1 MDDDRYKKLIES
13 LNLTYQPIF
22 KSLQSLMTK
31 DYLKIS
37 EIVNSYSA
45 LIMTPIQEEFNRE
58 LFSTKPIS
66 DMLNSYSL
74 INKQLLDSIF
84 NTPGYQA
91 LLESLKHIQLQQVD
105 WSEGL
110 NNEFNFD
117 DYTPEIVEQLS
128 QNIEPEQIAHDL
140 EAKTPISFDVWLTRI
155 ANIIAIILGILT
167 FIGVINNNSQTTIN
181 ETNVHNQVSIEQT
194 VNINIDNIDKDELAK
209 YIVQYMNQITDHENN
224 LTNND

>member
-13 LNLTYQPIF
+13 LNLTYQPIL
-22 KSLQSLMTK
+22 KSVQSLMAE

-37 EIVNSYSA
+37 EIVNSSLA
-45 LIMTPIQEEFNRE
+45 LSLTPIQEELNRV

-66 DMLNSYSL
+66 DMLNNYSL
-74 INKQLLDSIF
+74 ITKSLLDSVF

-91 LLESLKHIQLQQVD
+91 LLESLKDIPLQQVD
-105 WSEGL
+105 WFECL
-110 NNEFNFD
+110 NNEFDFD
-117 DYTPEIVEQLS
+117 EYTPEIVEQLS
-128 QNIEPEQIAHDL
+128 QNVEPEQIAHNL

-155 ANIIAIILGILT
+155 ANIIAIIIGILT

-181 ETNVHNQVSIEQT
+181 ETNVYNKVSIEQT